1 MFLRGR
7 DGEVRIGSGE
17 GCANWPSTKARLKFV
32 GASFTWN
39 MGAGPAKQRT
49 SIAPPTDLADLQ
61 PHVPTPVHRSAPLPG
76 IEKARLKLEC
86 GRRIVQ
92 PFWECATS

>member
-39 MGAGPAKQRT
+39 MGA
-49 SIAPPTDLADLQ
+49 ADQ
-61 PHVPTPVHRSAPLPG
+61 PSSGQHRPSHRSG
-76 IEKARLKLEC
+76 
-86 GRRIVQ
+86 
-92 PFWECATS
+92 